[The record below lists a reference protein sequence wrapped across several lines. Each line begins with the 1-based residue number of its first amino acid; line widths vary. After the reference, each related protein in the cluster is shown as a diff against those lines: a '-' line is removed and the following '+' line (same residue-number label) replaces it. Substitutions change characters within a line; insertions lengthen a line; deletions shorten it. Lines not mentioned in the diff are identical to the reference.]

1 MSTGYKT
8 ILVDVEDRLAVV
20 TFNRPDKRNA
30 IDQTMVHE
38 LHDVM
43 DGFVMDGVVEA
54 CVFTGAGDKAFIGG
68 ADIAQLRERNA
79 IDALKTINAALF
91 GKIEALP
98 FPTIAAVRGYC
109 LGGGCELAM
118 CCDLRV
124 AGEGAKF
131 GQPEV
136 ALGII
141 PAAGGT
147 QRLPRLVGLGRAKDL
162 VLTGRT
168 IDAREA
174 ERIGLVNRVVT
185 DDEVLDSAKSLARQ
199 ILAQGSLAVRL
210 AKLNLNN
217 SARSG
222 QDSGLL
228 LEQVSQAVLFES
240 EEKRRRMTEFLEKR
254 ARKP

>member
-1 MSTGYKT
+1 MSTGYRT

-38 LHDVM
+38 LHDVL
-43 DGFVMDGVVEA
+43 DGLVMDGVVEA

-91 GKIEALP
+91 GKIEAVP

-174 ERIGLVNRVVT
+174 ERIGLVNRVVP
-185 DDEVLDSAKSLARQ
+185 DDEVLDAAKALARQ

-217 SARSG
+217 SARTG

-254 ARKP
+254 AKKG

>member
-1 MSTGYKT
+1 MSYST

-20 TFNRPDKRNA
+20 TFNRPEKRNA
-30 IDQTMVHE
+30 IDQTMVNE
-38 LHDVM
+38 LHDAI
-43 DGFVMDGVVEA
+43 DGLVADGHAQA
-54 CVFTGAGDKAFIGG
+54 CVFVGAGDKAFVGG
-68 ADIAQLRERNA
+68 ADIAQLRDRTAE
-79 IDALKTINAALF
+79 DALKVINAALF
-91 GKIEALP
+91 NKIEALP
-98 FPTIAAVRGYC
+98 FPAVAAVKGYC

-162 VLTGRT
+162 VLTGR
-168 IDAREA
+168 IIGAAEA
-174 ERIGLVNRVVT
+174 LEMGLVNRVVP
-185 DDEVLDSAKSLARQ
+185 DDEVLAAARELAGQ
-199 ILAQGSLAVRL
+199 ILRNGALAVRL
-210 AKLNLNN
+210 AKMNLNN
-217 SARSG
+217 SARTG
-222 QDSGLL
+222 QDSALL

-240 EEKRRRMTEFLEKR
+240 EDKRQRMTDFLE
-254 ARKP
+254 RKKK